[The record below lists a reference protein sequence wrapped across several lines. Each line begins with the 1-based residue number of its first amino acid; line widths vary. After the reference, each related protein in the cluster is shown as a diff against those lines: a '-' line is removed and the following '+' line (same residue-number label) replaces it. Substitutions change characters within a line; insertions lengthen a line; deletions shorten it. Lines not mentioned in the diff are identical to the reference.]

1 MGERAAT
8 VEARGLTKRYGDLVA
23 VDHLDL
29 ELHRGEVFGL
39 LGPNGAGKT
48 TTILMLLGL
57 TEPTAGT
64 VRVLGLDPTRQP
76 LEVKRRVGYVPD
88 DVGFYGSL
96 TGREN
101 LRYTARLNGLSG
113 PGAERRISELLEGV
127 GLAEAADAPV
137 ETYSRGMRQRLGI
150 ADALL
155 KDPEVAI
162 LDEPTVGIDPEGVAE
177 ILALIAALAR
187 ERGATVLL
195 SSHLLH
201 QVQSICDRVGI
212 FVGGRM
218 VAQGRIEELADRLV
232 GGTVTI
238 EIGLD
243 RDDAGAVERLRGL
256 PRVRSIAA
264 DERDPTRWRLEAD
277 ADVRG
282 EVARALVEAG
292 ASLRFL
298 DRREERLDE
307 LYRRYFTG
315 AAEARGEEGSGV
327 R

>member
-1 MGERAAT
+1 VSGDAPA

-29 ELHRGEVFGL
+29 ELGRGEIFGL

-57 TEPTAGT
+57 TEPTSGT

-101 LRYTARLNGLSG
+101 LRYTARLNGLTG

-177 ILALIAALAR
+177 VLELIAGLAR
-187 ERGATVLL
+187 DRGATVLL

-201 QVQSICDRVGI
+201 QVQSVCDRVGI

-232 GGTVTI
+232 GGAVTI
-238 EIGLD
+238 EVGLCPG
-243 RDDAGAVERLRGL
+243 DAGAVERLRAL
-256 PRVRSIAA
+256 PHVRAI
-264 DERDPTRWRLEAD
+264 ERDGHDRWRIRAD
-277 ADVRG
+277 ADIRP

-292 ASLRFL
+292 ASLRSL
-298 DRREERLDE
+298 DLREERLDE
-307 LYRRYFTG
+307 LYRRYFTE
-315 AAEARGEEGSGV
+315 AAEGVGAGV

>member
-1 MGERAAT
+1 VGADAPA
-8 VEARGLTKRYGDLVA
+8 VETRGLTKRYGDLVA

-29 ELHRGEVFGL
+29 ELGRGEIFGL

-57 TEPTAGT
+57 TEPSAGT

-101 LRYTARLNGLSG
+101 LRYTARLNGLTG
-113 PGAERRISELLEGV
+113 PDAERRISELLEGV

-177 ILALIAALAR
+177 VLELIAGLAR
-187 ERGATVLL
+187 DRGATVLL

-201 QVQSICDRVGI
+201 QVQSVCDRVGI

-232 GGTVTI
+232 GEAVTI
-238 EIGLD
+238 EVGLGPG
-243 RDDAGAVERLRGL
+243 DAEAVERLRAL
-256 PRVRSIAA
+256 PHVRAI
-264 DERDPTRWRLEAD
+264 ERDGRDRWRIRAD
-277 ADVRG
+277 ADIRA

-292 ASLRFL
+292 ASLRSL
-298 DRREERLDE
+298 DLREERLDE
-307 LYRRYFTG
+307 LYRRYFTE
-315 AAEARGEEGSGV
+315 AAEGVGAGV

>member
-1 MGERAAT
+1 MSGDAPA

-29 ELHRGEVFGL
+29 ELGRGEIFGL

-57 TEPTAGT
+57 TEPTSGA

-101 LRYTARLNGLSG
+101 LRYTARLNGLTG

-177 ILALIAALAR
+177 VLELIAELAR
-187 ERGATVLL
+187 DRGATVLL

-201 QVQSICDRVGI
+201 QVQAVCDRVGI

-232 GGTVTI
+232 GGAVTI
-238 EIGLD
+238 EVGLGPGD
-243 RDDAGAVERLRGL
+243 VGAVERLRAL
-256 PRVRSIAA
+256 PHVRAI
-264 DERDPTRWRLEAD
+264 ERDGHDRWRIRAD
-277 ADVRG
+277 ADIRA

-292 ASLRFL
+292 ASLRSL
-298 DRREERLDE
+298 DLREERLDE
-307 LYRRYFTG
+307 LYRRYFT
-315 AAEARGEEGSGV
+315 EATEEVRAGV